1 MNKLIKSKERVKK
14 NGEVFTTP
22 ELVNE
27 MLDRLPKEQWEN
39 SRTFLDPSCGNGGML
54 VEVVRRKIA
63 LGHCPMQALST
74 TYGIDIMEDNVEEAK
89 QRLIDLTEDC
99 DEAWLIVNKNIKC
112 ADALLVDWEEI
123 FNDD

>member
-1 MNKLIKSKERVKK
+1 MTKLIKSKERVRLHA
-14 NGEVFTTP
+14 EVFTPP

-27 MLDRLPKEQWEN
+27 MLDRLPQSQWEPDK
-39 SRTFLDPSCGNGGML
+39 TFLDPTCGNGAMVL
-54 VEVVRRKIA
+54 EVVRRKIE
-63 LGHCPMQALST
+63 LGHCPMQALGT

-112 ADALLVDWEEI
+112 ADSLLVDWEEI
-123 FNDD
+123 FK